1 MAVGAQNSGWAS
13 GTAGRHHVRAML
25 GLLLA
30 LLALLRAA
38 TRDRGDLVAANVLLR
53 QQLAVLTRPGR
64 PRPRLRTRDKL
75 CWVLARAVWPAWWR
89 HLVLVRPDTV
99 VEWRRQGWRL
109 FRSGRSRRRPGRPR
123 LAAETRA
130 LIARMARENPAWGA
144 ELIRGE
150 LLKLGI
156 VVCKRSVQRYRGRGP
171 ARPPS
176 QRWRTFLA
184 NHLRQLRV
192 GDASPTAD
200 ADVPPFVGAAVLD
213 RQAGCS
219 PASARDGQLGRASPA
234 PAACRNAPGTAA
246 ALADPG
252 DRNAS
257 ARDPMEKVCGS
268 SDRRRSAASATRA
281 HVIRRVRHSRA
292 PPRHAPA
299 PGHRSAVR
307 RTIGPIRVRT
317 VAAGPPHRHER
328 AA

>member
-1 MAVGAQNSGWAS
+1 
-13 GTAGRHHVRAML
+13 ML
-25 GLLLA
+25 GLLPA

-38 TRDRGDLVAANVLLR
+38 TRDRGDLVAENVLLR

-89 HLVLVRPDTV
+89 HLALVRPETV
-99 VEWRRQGWRL
+99 VDWRQPCRRL
-109 FRSGRSRRRPGRPR
+109 FWGGCARGRPGRPR

-144 ELIRGE
+144 ERIRGE

-156 VVCKRSVQRYRGRGP
+156 VVSKRSVQRYRGRGP

-176 QRWRTFLA
+176 QSWRTFLA
-184 NHLRQLRV
+184 NHLRQLRA
-192 GDASPTAD
+192 GDASPTAG

-213 RQAGCS
+213 PRAGCS

-246 ALADPG
+246 ALADPD

-257 ARDPMEKVCGS
+257 ARDPLAKVCGS
-268 SDRRRSAASATRA
+268 SHRRRSAASAPRA
-281 HVIRRVRHSRA
+281 HVVRRVGLSRA

-299 PGHRSAVR
+299 PGHRSAVCG
-307 RTIGPIRVRT
+307 TIGPIRVRT
-317 VAAGPPHRHER
+317 VAAGPPHRYEQ